1 MKIGITL
8 RTMGP
13 QSTGPLLEECAV
25 AADEA
30 GLDSL
35 WIADHIAIPAEQ
47 SEGSGGRYLDPL
59 TTLAFL
65 AAKTRRIGLG
75 TGVLVLPYRPPLPT
89 AKAVA
94 TVQEL
99 CGNRMLLGVGVGW
112 MEAEFRAVGADR
124 RRRGRD
130 TDATLEFLH
139 RCFDKDEM
147 EANGQKFLF
156 KPRPPR
162 PPIFVGGA
170 PPHALR
176 RAVRFGEGWM
186 PIGADPQKLRPHI
199 DRLQTLAGEAGRGPL
214 EVAAMAALPLDDVS
228 RASEQARALRE
239 IGVSRVIHGAR
250 YEDAIN
256 YRRQVDALARLAAD
270 LRG

>member
-13 QSTGPLLEECAV
+13 QSTRALLQECAA
-25 AADEA
+25 AADDA
-30 GLDSL
+30 GLDAL
-35 WIADHIAIPAEQ
+35 WIADHIAIPPDQ

-59 TTLAFL
+59 TTLAFV

-89 AKAVA
+89 AKAIA

-99 CGNRMLLGVGVGW
+99 SGNRLLLGVGVGW

-130 TDATLEFLH
+130 TDRALEFFH
-139 RCFDKDEM
+139 QCFSGDEV

-176 RAVRFGEGWM
+176 RAVALGEGWM
-186 PIGADPQKLRPHI
+186 PIGADPQKLRPHVE
-199 DRLQTLAGEAGRGPL
+199 RLQALARQAGREAL
-214 EVAAMAALPLDDVS
+214 EVAAMTALPLDDLDRS
-228 RASEQARALRE
+228 RQQLRE
-239 IGVSRVIHGAR
+239 LGDIGVSRVVHGAR
-250 YEDAIN
+250 YDDAVE
-256 YRRQVDALARLAAD
+256 YRRQVDALGKLAAEK
-270 LRG
+270 LT